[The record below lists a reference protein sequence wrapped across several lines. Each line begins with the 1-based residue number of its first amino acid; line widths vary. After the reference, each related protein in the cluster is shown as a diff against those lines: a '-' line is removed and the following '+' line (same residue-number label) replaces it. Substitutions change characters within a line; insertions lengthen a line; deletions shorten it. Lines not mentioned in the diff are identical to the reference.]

1 MDRALRYFSII
12 TAFILLDVVIMGS
25 TVTNTGS
32 ANGCGANWPLCYGHV
47 IPTSA
52 NAQTWI
58 EFSHRAVSGLAGIL
72 VLIQAIWIIIRMRK
86 VKETTFLAI
95 SSVIFIIMQALLG
108 AAAVLWGQSSVV
120 LALHFGISLLSFAS
134 VLLITVLVYEH
145 TLHEKRIVPKIS
157 NGFLWNTILLSIYT
171 YIVIYSGAFVRHTDS
186 SLGCT
191 DFPLCNGHVI
201 PDLYS
206 RAGIQYI
213 HRTLAMLILVWL
225 IITLIVTMKKYR
237 NQRMISINVLLSLI
251 FVILQAIA
259 GVFVIYSRMAL
270 TFLLLHSLFVTCYFG
285 VLMLLLM
292 YVLRKNEK
300 SV

>member
-1 MDRALRYFSII
+1 MDRALRYFSVL
-12 TAFILLDVVIMGS
+12 TAFILLDVILMGS

-47 IPTSA
+47 IPTTA

-72 VLIQAIWIIIRMRK
+72 VLIQAIWIWIRMRQ
-86 VKETTFLAI
+86 VKETIFLSI
-95 SSVIFIIMQALLG
+95 TSVLFIIFQALLG

-120 LALHFGISLLSFAS
+120 LALHFGISLISFAS
-134 VLLITVLVYEH
+134 VLLITVLIFEH
-145 TLHEKRIVPKIS
+145 TLYKKRIIPNIS
-157 NGFLWNTILLSIYT
+157 KGFSWNYILLSIYT
-171 YIVIYSGAFVRHTDS
+171 YIVIYSGAFVRHTGS
-186 SLGCT
+186 SLGCK
-191 DFPLCNGHVI
+191 DFPFCNGHI
-201 PDLYS
+201 MPNLYS

-225 IITLIVTMKKYR
+225 IINLYVVIKKYR
-237 NQRMISINVLLSLI
+237 NQGLISINTLLALI
-251 FVILQAIA
+251 FVILQAIS

-285 VLMLLLM
+285 VLMISLM
-292 YVLRKNEK
+292 YILRQNEK
-300 SV
+300 SI